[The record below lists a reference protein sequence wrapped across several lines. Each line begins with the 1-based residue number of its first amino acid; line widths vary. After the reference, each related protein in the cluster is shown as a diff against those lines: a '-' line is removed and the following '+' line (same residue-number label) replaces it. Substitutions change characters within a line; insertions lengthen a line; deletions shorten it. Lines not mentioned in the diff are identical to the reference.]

1 MNPPVMA
8 HYETKDYNQQEAG
21 IAMTFASCVFFRVV
35 YPTNALQLKETGGC
49 VICGPRII
57 YIYKH
62 RNPTLAPTIKVGEN
76 IGPVLAFCR

>member
-57 YIYKH
+57 YIY
-62 RNPTLAPTIKVGEN
+62 I
-76 IGPVLAFCR
+76 